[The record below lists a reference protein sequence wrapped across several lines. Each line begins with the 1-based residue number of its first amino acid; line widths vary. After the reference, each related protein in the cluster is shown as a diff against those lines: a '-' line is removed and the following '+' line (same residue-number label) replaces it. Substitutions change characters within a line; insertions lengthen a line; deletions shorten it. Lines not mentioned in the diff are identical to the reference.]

1 MTENEMKFLTEL
13 HDLMRSY
20 SIDTVIIKGSPT
32 SKDPQRIAFYS
43 NDRELS
49 FIGYSDGNFLS
60 ILSETP
66 KFAPYLD
73 DDKMVVACIYC
84 KHLKEVTPRG
94 NKIKD
99 CGWCEMRNR
108 EVSYS
113 AKCVCKYFDDTREE

>member
-20 SIDTVIIKGSPT
+20 SIDTLIIKGSPQG
-32 SKDPQRIAFYS
+32 KDNQRIAFFS

-49 FIGYSDGNFLS
+49 FIGYHDGNFLS

-73 DDKMVVACIYC
+73 DDKEGD
-84 KHLKEVTPRG
+84 K
-94 NKIKD
+94 
-99 CGWCEMRNR
+99 
-108 EVSYS
+108 
-113 AKCVCKYFDDTREE
+113 KC